1 MLKGPII
8 KGMATLVRVQ
18 ANIPLQCFRAT
29 GGNWVGVCDA
39 LKLTVQ
45 AETWADLMEDVG
57 LTLDAVMKDLFTSNE
72 LPKFLM
78 DRGWTLMG
86 TIPDAKEDVRFD
98 VPFIPAMVGSNG
110 TPREL
115 HQ

>member
-1 MLKGPII
+1 MP
-8 KGMATLVRVQ
+8 TLVRVQ
-18 ANIPLQCFRAT
+18 ADIPLQCFRAA

-72 LPKFLM
+72 LPQFLL
-78 DRGWTLMG
+78 DRGWTLLG
-86 TIPDAKEDVRFD
+86 AIPNAQEDVRFD
-98 VPFIPAMVGSNG
+98 VPFIPAMVANG